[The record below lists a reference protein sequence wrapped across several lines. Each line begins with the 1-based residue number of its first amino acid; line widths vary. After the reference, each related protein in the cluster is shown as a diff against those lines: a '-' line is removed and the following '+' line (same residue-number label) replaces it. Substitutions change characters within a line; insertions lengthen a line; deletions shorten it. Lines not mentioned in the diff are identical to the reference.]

1 MSVAFSL
8 AWRRPL
14 LGLLQTGVD
23 LRHKARGP
31 CASTKVEPA
40 IDRPSPRYVLV
51 QMSTRPS
58 RTAFGLVSVGS

>member
-31 CASTKVEPA
+31 CATTKVETA
-40 IDRPSPRYVLV
+40 NDRPSPRSVLV
-51 QMSTRPS
+51 
-58 RTAFGLVSVGS
+58 